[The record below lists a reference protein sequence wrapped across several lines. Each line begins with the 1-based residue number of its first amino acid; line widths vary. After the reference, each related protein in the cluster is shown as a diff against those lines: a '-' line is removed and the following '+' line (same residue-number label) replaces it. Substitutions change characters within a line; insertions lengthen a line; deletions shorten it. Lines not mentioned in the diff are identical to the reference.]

1 MQRGWIYLAA
11 AAVVG
16 AAACGSDTTD
26 TTSPAGPPVQ
36 TNQVSIGNNFFTAPS
51 IEVPVGTTVTWTW
64 EPGAVTHNVTFGDD
78 ASSGDKSAGATYSR
92 TFATTGTFTYHCTIH
107 PGMTGSVLVQ

>member
-1 MQRGWIYLAA
+1 MQRRWLYLAA

-16 AAACGSDTTD
+16 AAACGSDTT
-26 TTSPAGPPVQ
+26 SPASSPVQ

-51 IEVPVGTTVTWTW
+51 ILVPVGTTVTWTW
-64 EPGAVTHNVTFGDD
+64 EPGAVTHNVTFGDG
-78 ASSGDKSAGATYSR
+78 SSGDKNAGATYTR
-92 TFATTGTFTYHCTIH
+92 TFTTAGTFTYHCTIH